1 MKKKVL
7 LLLCSVFLVFGL
19 IACGNKEKIDKNK
32 NKDTNTKTESTTDK
46 KNDEETIVFTNE
58 NVDAIVEKN
67 KIEVIG
73 KFVSS
78 KEVTE
83 DDDYNTVE
91 EDENGNIKYMV
102 YTWSYEMK
110 DGTKLEVIENYSN
123 PDRPNAFY
131 SLALKDANGKVVQD
145 DKTKQNLPK
154 PERYIL
160 QHTKMINS
168 YTLIFRI

>member
-19 IACGNKEKIDKNK
+19 IACGNKEKTDKNK
-32 NKDTNTKTESTTDK
+32 DNDTNTKTESTTDK

-58 NVDAIVEKN
+58 NADAIVEKN

-91 EDENGNIKYMV
+91 EDENGNIKYMD

-110 DGTKLEVIENYSN
+110 
-123 PDRPNAFY
+123 
-131 SLALKDANGKVVQD
+131 NGKIYGEVSNGGID
-145 DKTKQNLPK
+145 TETKNTTIYVLEKDLYEDYVEFEISQLIQEMESESSGDN
-154 PERYIL
+154 
-160 QHTKMINS
+160 NS
-168 YTLIFRI
+168 NAENFE